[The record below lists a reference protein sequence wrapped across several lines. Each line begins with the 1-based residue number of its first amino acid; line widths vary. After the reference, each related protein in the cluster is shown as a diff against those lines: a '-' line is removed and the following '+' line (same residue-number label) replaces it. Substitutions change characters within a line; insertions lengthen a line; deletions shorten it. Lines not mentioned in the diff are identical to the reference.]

1 MPSHFSPPGCRYG
14 DFESALS
21 EARQGPALRR
31 WYLVYCKPRQ
41 ETIARENLA
50 RQGYE
55 TYLPFMRE
63 ARRRQGRRISVIA
76 PMFPRYLFIHLSS
89 QTDNWSP
96 IRSTLGVVS
105 IVRFGR
111 AAAAVPD
118 DLITALRSR
127 EDSQGLQSLPVEE
140 YKPGSRVRITEGSF
154 AGYEG
159 IFQVS
164 SSRDR
169 VTVLLDIL
177 GRSAPT
183 VVDSASIEPA

>member
-1 MPSHFSPPGCRYG
+1 V
-14 DFESALS
+14 LS
-21 EARQGPALRR
+21 KAGHEPALRR

-111 AAAAVPD
+111 VAAAVPD

>member
-1 MPSHFSPPGCRYG
+1 MNQEKRDAVSR
-14 DFESALS
+14 D
-21 EARQGPALRR
+21 

-41 ETIARENLA
+41 ETVARENLA

-55 TYLPFMRE
+55 TYLPFMRDV
-63 ARRRQGRRISVIA
+63 RRRQGKRVAVIA

-111 AAAAVPD
+111 AAARVPD
-118 DLITALRSR
+118 KLIAALRSR
-127 EDSQGLQSLPVEE
+127 EDAQGLQILPVEE
-140 YKPGSRVRITEGSF
+140 YKAGSRVRITQGSF

-159 IFQVS
+159 IFQAATG
-164 SSRDR
+164 RDR
-169 VTVLLDIL
+169 VTVLLDVL
-177 GRSAPT
+177 GRNARTS
-183 VVDSASIEPA
+183 VDTASIEPA